1 MSWEHKPGSRD
12 AIVRG
17 CVCPVSDNNHGEG
30 RNGSYVTDGDCPLHG
45 VREYRQEVPMALAYV
60 IICTGFVL
68 GGLLTWLLFVV
79 L

>member
-17 CVCPVSDNNHGEG
+17 CTCDVLLNDYGHGSQGGYITSG
-30 RNGSYVTDGDCPLHG
+30 RCPLHG
-45 VREYRQEVPMALAYV
+45 VREYRQEVPMAVAYV
-60 IICTGFVL
+60 IICAGFVL
-68 GGLLTWLLFVV
+68 GALLTWLLFVV